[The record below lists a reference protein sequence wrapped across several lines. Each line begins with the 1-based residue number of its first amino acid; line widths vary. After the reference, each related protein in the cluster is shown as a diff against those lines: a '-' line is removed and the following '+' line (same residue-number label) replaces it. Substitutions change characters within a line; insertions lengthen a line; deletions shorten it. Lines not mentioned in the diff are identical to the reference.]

1 MRYLLNENSF
11 SMDIYKK
18 RSYWNMAL
26 AFFGLLIL
34 IITMVYSNFL
44 AQQLKERE
52 EGSVKIY
59 VQALKEQFALQK
71 ELEQEL
77 QVQRQLNGQL
87 NLLGTQYNAV
97 KDSINTLVSS
107 TNLLNQ
113 DVGVVVEII
122 QGNKMPIILEDEMGR
137 LEGFN
142 FGEHLD
148 QDNEYL
154 KKQKNNFISADK
166 SPLIGSAYASK
177 VYYFNTKL
185 VDYINYFP
193 YIQLL
198 LVGSFI
204 LLGYFFLT
212 GSKRS
217 EQNRVWAGMA
227 KETAH
232 QLGTPISA
240 IIGWIEHLK
249 LTDPSEEQLEIVEE
263 LRSDVNRLEL
273 VADRFSK
280 IGAEPVLTQVNIFE
294 EMDDCRQY
302 MEKRAPRKVFFSYP
316 EPTEGNLSVRINK
329 HLFDWVIENLIR
341 NSLDAMDGK
350 GELSAKIYEEGD
362 YINVDMT
369 DTGKGI
375 PSSKHSTVFQPG
387 FTTKQRGWGLGLSL
401 AKRIIENYHSGKIFV
416 KASKPGVGT
425 TFTVRLPK
433 A

>member
-1 MRYLLNENSF
+1 MT
-11 SMDIYKK
+11 
-18 RSYWNMAL
+18 L

-52 EGSVKIY
+52 KKDALIYLQAFDEITKVEVEMSDLYLKLQEAAIENDSVNTAILSRAIKEKEGELNDEAGVYQDIITGTNL
-59 VQALKEQFALQK
+59 QLIIEFA
-71 ELEQEL
+71 
-77 QVQRQLNGQL
+77 NGD
-87 NLLGTQYNAV
+87 LLGNNWGERNDEDNAF
-97 KDSINTLVSS
+97 LSS
-107 TNLLNQ
+107 KRTNFLS
-113 DVGVVVEII
+113 GS
-122 QGNKMPIILEDEMGR
+122 KTPLEFSG
-137 LEGFN
+137 G
-142 FGEHLD
+142 
-148 QDNEYL
+148 
-154 KKQKNNFISADK
+154 
-166 SPLIGSAYASK
+166 K
-177 VYYFNTKL
+177 VYHFDSNL
-185 VDYINYFP
+185 VNYINYFP
-193 YIQLL
+193 FIQLL

-280 IGAEPVLTQVNIFE
+280 IGAEPVLTKINIFQ
-294 EMDDCRQY
+294 EMDECRQY
-302 MEKRAPRKVFFSYP
+302 MERRAPRKVSFSYP
-316 EPTEGNLSVRINK
+316 SPSEGDLSVNINK

-350 GELSAKIYEEGD
+350 GELSAKIYEEGE
-362 YINVDMT
+362 YINIDMT

-375 PSSKHSTVFQPG
+375 PSGKQSTIFQPG

-416 KASKPGVGT
+416 KTSKPGVGT

>member
-1 MRYLLNENSF
+1 
-11 SMDIYKK
+11 MDIYKK

-52 EGSVKIY
+52 EENVRIY
-59 VQALKEQFALQK
+59 VQALEEQFAFQNKIDEQLKVKQK
-71 ELEQEL
+71 LEY
-77 QVQRQLNGQL
+77 QLF
-87 NLLGTQYNAV
+87 LLSTEKQTV
-97 KDSINTLVSS
+97 KDSIKALLATSS
-107 TNLLNQ
+107 LLNQ
-113 DVGVVVEII
+113 DVGVVEGII
-122 QGNKMPIILEDEMGR
+122 VGNKMPVIWEDELGR
-137 LEGFN
+137 LDGN
-142 FGEHLD
+142 NLGENLD
-148 QDNEYL
+148 QDLEYL
-154 KKQKNNFISADK
+154 TSQKEKFINSGK
-166 SPLIGSAYASK
+166 EPLIGFGSISK
-177 VYYFNTKL
+177 LYYFNTKL

-280 IGAEPVLTQVNIFE
+280 IGAEPVLTQINIFK
-294 EMDDCRQY
+294 EMDECRKY

-316 EPTEGNLSVRINK
+316 EPTDGDLLVKINK

-350 GELSAKIYEEGD
+350 GELSAKIYEDGD
-362 YINVDMT
+362 YINIDMT

-375 PSSKHSTVFQPG
+375 PSNKHSTVFQPG

-416 KASKPGVGT
+416 KVSKPGVGT

>member
-1 MRYLLNENSF
+1 M
-11 SMDIYKK
+11 YKK

-26 AFFGLLIL
+26 SFFGLLIL

-52 EGSVKIY
+52 KKDAIIYLQAFDEITKVEEDMFKLYSQLNEATAENDSVKSAKLTKAID
-59 VQALKEQFALQK
+59 QK
-71 ELEQEL
+71 EGEL
-77 QVQRQLNGQL
+77 N
-87 NLLGTQYNAV
+87 
-97 KDSINTLVSS
+97 
-107 TNLLNQ
+107 
-113 DVGVVVEII
+113 
-122 QGNKMPIILEDEMGR
+122 DEMGVYQNIIAGTNLQLIIEYSNGDLDGNNWGVNKDTDR
-137 LEGFN
+137 TFLNSKRASFLSGNKAPLEVSG
-142 FGEHLD
+142 G
-148 QDNEYL
+148 
-154 KKQKNNFISADK
+154 
-166 SPLIGSAYASK
+166 K
-177 VYYFNTKL
+177 VYHFDSKL
-185 VDYINYFP
+185 VSYINYFP
-193 YIQLL
+193 FIQLL

-240 IIGWIEHLK
+240 IIAWIEHLK
-249 LTDPSEEQLEIVEE
+249 LTDPTEEQLEIVEE

-280 IGAEPVLTQVNIFE
+280 IGAEPVLTQINIFE
-294 EMDDCRQY
+294 EMNECRQY
-302 MEKRAPRKVFFSYP
+302 MERRAPRKVTFSYP
-316 EPTEGNLSVRINK
+316 KPTDGDLSVKINK

-362 YINVDMT
+362 YINIDMT

-375 PSSKHSTVFQPG
+375 PSSKHSTIFQPG

-416 KASKPGVGT
+416 KVSKPGVAT

>member
-1 MRYLLNENSF
+1 
-11 SMDIYKK
+11 MDIYKK

-44 AQQLKERE
+44 AQQLKDRE
-52 EGSVKIY
+52 EENVKIY
-59 VQALKEQFALQK
+59 VQALKEQFAFQNQID
-71 ELEQEL
+71 EQL
-77 QVQRQLNGQL
+77 KVQGKIIHQI
-87 NLLGTQYNAV
+87 NLLTSEKKSV
-97 KDSINTLVSS
+97 RDSIKALIATSS
-107 TNLLNQ
+107 LLNQ
-113 DVGVVVEII
+113 DVGVVEEII
-122 QGNKMPIILEDEMGR
+122 TGNKIPVIWEDELGT
-137 LEGFN
+137 LDGNN
-142 FGEHLD
+142 FDENLD
-148 QDNEYL
+148 HDLDYL
-154 KKQKNNFISADK
+154 KKQKDK
-166 SPLIGSAYASK
+166 FLKSNKEPLIGFASVSK
-177 VYYFNTKL
+177 LYYFNTKL

-193 YIQLL
+193 FIQLL

-280 IGAEPVLTQVNIFE
+280 IGAEPVLTKINIFE
-294 EMDDCRQY
+294 EMDECRQY
-302 MEKRAPRKVFFSYP
+302 MERRAPRKVSFSYP
-316 EPTEGNLSVRINK
+316 EPTEGNLSVNINK

-350 GELSAKIYEEGD
+350 GELSAKIYEEGE
-362 YINVDMT
+362 YVNIDMT

-375 PSSKHSTVFQPG
+375 PSGKQSTIFQPG

-416 KASKPGVGT
+416 KTSKPGVGT

>member
-1 MRYLLNENSF
+1 
-11 SMDIYKK
+11 MDIYKRK
-18 RSYWNMAL
+18 SYWNIAL

-44 AQQLKERE
+44 AQKLKERE
-52 EGSVKIY
+52 EENVKVY
-59 VQALKEQFALQK
+59 VQAVKEQ
-71 ELEQEL
+71 LEFQNQLEH
-77 QVQRQLNGQL
+77 QIKVQSGLEYQLNQL
-87 NLLGTQYNAV
+87 ETEKESI
-97 KDSINTLVSS
+97 KDSIKALVLSS
-107 TNLLNQ
+107 SILNQ
-113 DVGVVVEII
+113 DVGVVSEII
-122 QGNKMPIILEDEMGR
+122 QGNRMPVIWEDEIGR
-137 LEGFN
+137 LDGYNLGAE
-142 FGEHLD
+142 LD
-148 QDNEYL
+148 QNEEYL
-154 KKQKNNFISADK
+154 KTQKNKFIK
-166 SPLIGSAYASK
+166 SGKNPLIGSGSISK
-177 VYYFNTKL
+177 VYYFNTSL
-185 VDYINYFP
+185 VSYINYFP

-204 LLGYFFLT
+204 LLGYFFLV

-280 IGAEPVLTQVNIFE
+280 IGAEPVLTKINIYN
-294 EMDDCRQY
+294 EMDECKQY
-302 MEKRAPRKVFFSYP
+302 MERRAPRKVSFNYP
-316 EPTEGNLSVRINK
+316 HPTEGSLFVNINK

-350 GELSAKIYEEGD
+350 GELSATIYEDGD
-362 YINVDMT
+362 YINIDMT

-375 PSSKHSTVFQPG
+375 PSGKQSTIFRPG

-416 KASKPGVGT
+416 KNSKPGVGT

>member
-1 MRYLLNENSF
+1 
-11 SMDIYKK
+11 MDIYKK

-52 EGSVKIY
+52 KKDAMIYLQAFDEITKEG
-59 VQALKEQFALQK
+59 
-71 ELEQEL
+71 EL
-77 QVQRQLNGQL
+77 N
-87 NLLGTQYNAV
+87 
-97 KDSINTLVSS
+97 
-107 TNLLNQ
+107 
-113 DVGVVVEII
+113 
-122 QGNKMPIILEDEMGR
+122 DEMGVYQDIVTGTNLQLIIEYSNGDLDGNNWGNNNDIDSEFLNSKKSNFLSANKTP
-137 LEGFN
+137 LEFSG
-142 FGEHLD
+142 G
-148 QDNEYL
+148 
-154 KKQKNNFISADK
+154 
-166 SPLIGSAYASK
+166 K
-177 VYYFNTKL
+177 VYHFDSKL
-185 VDYINYFP
+185 VSYINYFP

-249 LTDPSEEQLEIVEE
+249 LTDPTEEQLEIVEE

-280 IGAEPVLTQVNIFE
+280 IGAEPVLTQINIFE
-294 EMDDCRQY
+294 EMDECRQY
-302 MEKRAPRKVFFSYP
+302 MEKRAPRKVSFIYP
-316 EPTEGNLSVRINK
+316 RPTDGDLSVKINK

-362 YINVDMT
+362 YINIDMT

-375 PSSKHSTVFQPG
+375 PSGKHSTVFQPG

-416 KASKPGVGT
+416 KTSKPEIGT

>member
-1 MRYLLNENSF
+1 
-11 SMDIYKK
+11 
-18 RSYWNMAL
+18 MAL

-44 AQQLKERE
+44 AQKLKERE
-52 EGSVKIY
+52 AENVKIY
-59 VQALKEQFALQK
+59 VQALKEQFAFQDQLDQQIKLQAK
-71 ELEQEL
+71 LKH
-77 QVQRQLNGQL
+77 QLR
-87 NLLGTQYNAV
+87 LLTTV
-97 KDSINTLVSS
+97 DKSIRDSIELIVSKS
-107 TNLLNQ
+107 SLLNQ
-113 DVGVVVEII
+113 DAGVVAEVI
-122 QGNKMPIILEDEMGR
+122 QSNKMPVIWEDEIGR
-137 LEGFN
+137 LDGYN
-142 FGEHLD
+142 LGENLD
-148 QDNEYL
+148 QDAEYL
-154 KKQKNNFISADK
+154 KKQKSKFIDSGK
-166 SPLIGSAYASK
+166 EPLIGSAYVSK

-193 YIQLL
+193 FIQLL

-240 IIGWIEHLK
+240 IIAWIEHLK
-249 LTDPSEEQLEIVEE
+249 LTDPTEEQLEIVEE
-263 LRSDVNRLEL
+263 LRSDVDRLEL

-280 IGAEPVLTQVNIFE
+280 IGAEPVLTKINIYR
-294 EMDDCRQY
+294 EMDECRQY
-302 MEKRAPRKVFFSYP
+302 MEKRAPRKVSFHYP
-316 EPTEGNLSVRINK
+316 PPTEGDLSVKINK

-350 GELSAKIYEEGD
+350 GELSAKIYEDGD
-362 YINVDMT
+362 YINIDMT

-375 PSSKHSTVFQPG
+375 PSGKQSTIFQPG

-416 KASKPGVGT
+416 KNSKPGVGT

-433 A
+433 ADN

>member
-1 MRYLLNENSF
+1 
-11 SMDIYKK
+11 MDIYKK

-52 EGSVKIY
+52 RKDALIFLQAFDETTKIGSEMNELYFKL
-59 VQALKEQFALQK
+59 QEALAE
-71 ELEQEL
+71 
-77 QVQRQLNGQL
+77 N
-87 NLLGTQYNAV
+87 
-97 KDSINTLVSS
+97 DSINSAKISQELKQKEGE
-107 TNLLNQ
+107 L
-113 DVGVVVEII
+113 D
-122 QGNKMPIILEDEMGR
+122 DEMGVHQDILSGTNLQLILEYSNGD
-137 LEGFN
+137 LEGNNWGVAKDIDSEFLN
-142 FGEHLD
+142 S
-148 QDNEYL
+148 
-154 KKQKNNFISADK
+154 KKVSFLSGNKI
-166 SPLIGSAYASK
+166 PLEVSGGK
-177 VYYFNTKL
+177 VYHFDSKL
-185 VDYINYFP
+185 VSYINYFP

-280 IGAEPVLTQVNIFE
+280 IGAEPVLTQINIFK
-294 EMDDCRQY
+294 EMDECRQY

-316 EPTEGNLSVRINK
+316 EPTDGDLLVKINK

-350 GELSAKIYEEGD
+350 GELSAKIYEDGD
-362 YINVDMT
+362 YINIDMT

-375 PSSKHSTVFQPG
+375 PSNKHSTVFQPG

-416 KASKPGVGT
+416 KVSKPGVGT

>member
-1 MRYLLNENSF
+1 
-11 SMDIYKK
+11 
-18 RSYWNMAL
+18 MAL

-52 EGSVKIY
+52 KKDAIIY
-59 VQALKEQFALQK
+59 LQAFDEVTKVGIEMNQLYQK
-71 ELEQEL
+71 
-77 QVQRQLNGQL
+77 L
-87 NLLGTQYNAV
+87 NLASAEN
-97 KDSINTLVSS
+97 DSLNIALLTKAIKEKEGELNEEAGLSQEIIAG
-107 TNLLNQ
+107 TNLQL
-113 DVGVVVEII
+113 II
-122 QGNKMPIILEDEMGR
+122 EYSNGD
-137 LEGFN
+137 LEGN
-142 FGEHLD
+142 NWGEEND
-148 QDNEYL
+148 IDTDFL
-154 KKQKNNFISADK
+154 KTKKISFLSGEK
-166 SPLIGSAYASK
+166 KPLEVAGGK
-177 VYYFNTKL
+177 VYHFDSKL
-185 VDYINYFP
+185 VNYINYFP
-193 YIQLL
+193 FIQLL

-240 IIGWIEHLK
+240 IIAWIEHLK
-249 LTDPSEEQLEIVEE
+249 LTDPTEEQLEIVEE
-263 LRSDVNRLEL
+263 LRSDVDRLEL

-280 IGAEPVLTQVNIFE
+280 IGAEPVLTKINIYS
-294 EMDDCRQY
+294 EMDECRQY
-302 MEKRAPRKVFFSYP
+302 MEKRAPRKVSFHYP
-316 EPTEGNLSVRINK
+316 PPTEGDLSVKINK

-350 GELSAKIYEEGD
+350 GELSAKIYEDGD
-362 YINVDMT
+362 YINIDMT

-375 PSSKHSTVFQPG
+375 PSGKQSTIFQPG

-416 KASKPGVGT
+416 KNSKPGVGT

-433 A
+433 ADN